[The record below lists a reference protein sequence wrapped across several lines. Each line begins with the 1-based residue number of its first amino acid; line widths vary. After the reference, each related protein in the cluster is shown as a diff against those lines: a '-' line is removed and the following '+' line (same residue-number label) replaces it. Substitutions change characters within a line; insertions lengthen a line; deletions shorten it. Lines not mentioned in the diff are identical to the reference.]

1 MILTKKQYQILA
13 TIGNFKEKKPLTIA
27 EIIKRLPFKPSRQSF
42 RFSRKALLN
51 KGLIKEV
58 SIKDVCEELPHIEG
72 CRGQEKL
79 TKYLVLTPLG
89 LHVINGEKKLQRFVF
104 SEEEDAFFEEM
115 RNAVPLFE
123 DTEVHEWQ
131 KK

>member
-13 TIGNFKEKKPLTIA
+13 TIGNFKEKKPLTIS

-58 SIKDVCEELPHIEG
+58 FIRDVCDEIPHIDG
-72 CRGQEKL
+72 CKGQERQA
-79 TKYLVLTPLG
+79 KYLALTPLG
-89 LHVINGEKKLQRFVF
+89 LHVVNGEKKLQRFVF
-104 SEEEDAFFEEM
+104 TEEEDAFFEEM
-115 RNAVPLFE
+115 KNTVPFFE